1 MHNHN
6 EEQNSTN
13 LMTTNINNN
22 TVTKQAQCNQLRIYN
37 KDFILVT
44 YQQVFLLYITA
55 IERKTLNDHR
65 VLSLHFP
72 QCYQQCAP
80 DKQCTT

>member
-6 EEQNSTN
+6 KVQNSTN
-13 LMTTNINNN
+13 LTTTNINNN
-22 TVTKQAQCNQLRIYN
+22 TVIKPAQCNQLKICN
-37 KDFILVT
+37 KDCILVT

-72 QCYQQCAP
+72 QCYQQCAQY
-80 DKQCTT
+80 KQCMT

>member
-6 EEQNSTN
+6 KAQNSTN
-13 LMTTNINNN
+13 LTTTNINNN
-22 TVTKQAQCNQLRIYN
+22 TVIKPAQCNQLRICN

-55 IERKTLNDHR
+55 IERKTLNNHR
-65 VLSLHFP
+65 VLTAFSPMLPAKH
-72 QCYQQCAP
+72 AV
-80 DKQCTT
+80 